1 MSLYRK
7 MCNLTCKKACLIV
20 VLITFFL
27 LFTIYSLFFHH
38 GPPEDIM
45 AANRQGDRVKVMKKS
60 DESLDDLEQE
70 LEAELTQAA
79 EKWEK
84 FIKDNNYVSIGE
96 IYDNCDE
103 QERLMVGKTIMLP
116 DKRWGGISGVKSR
129 TFINATLDSE
139 VMGGRFYL
147 SVKYN
152 GNDLYNRNWELCTL
166 DQDYDDRIIYCP
178 FNPGDYHFKKDR
190 QIPLYLPKGR
200 YETKGWITN
209 QDDETILCGFADFT
223 L

>member
-96 IYDNCDE
+96 IYDNC
-103 QERLMVGKTIMLP
+103 GK
-116 DKRWGGISGVKSR
+116 VYYV
-129 TFINATLDSE
+129 SE
-139 VMGGRFYL
+139 FHLVC
-147 SVKYN
+147 SS
-152 GNDLYNRNWELCTL
+152 
-166 DQDYDDRIIYCP
+166 
-178 FNPGDYHFKKDR
+178 
-190 QIPLYLPKGR
+190 
-200 YETKGWITN
+200 
-209 QDDETILCGFADFT
+209 
-223 L
+223 